1 MSTTPMTEVNGHVE
15 ADFEGVREAFAAN
28 FERGLEVG
36 AGLCVHLD
44 GHKVVD
50 LYGGAFDEAGTT
62 PYGPDTLQFVFSS
75 TKGATAACAHLL
87 AQRGLLD
94 FDEPVATYWPEFAQ
108 AGKGD
113 MPVRH
118 LLSHQA
124 GLPAVDRT
132 LTTEEFLSWEPIV
145 AALAEQTPLW
155 EPGTA
160 HGYHAVSYGYLVGE
174 VVRRISGRSLGTF
187 FADEIARP
195 LGLDFYIGLPG
206 ELESRVSPIVAGSIF
221 SAVAGGGGGN
231 SGGGGFDYSKTL
243 LARALN
249 LAGAI
254 RDRDWMNL
262 PAWHAAEMPAA
273 NGITNAVSLSRMY
286 AGLTGTVEGGP
297 SEPLLTGEEIEKA
310 RTVLTFGEDRVFAS
324 VGMPM
329 SQKIGLG
336 YWVASPEA
344 LYGGERAFGHSGAGG
359 SYGFVDPERKLAVG
373 YAMNKMSVELLDPR
387 PHGIVS
393 SIYQAIGAEPK
404 YF

>member
-1 MSTTPMTEVNGHVE
+1 MSTTPMTEVTGRVE
-15 ADFEGVREAFAAN
+15 AGFEGVRDAFAAN

-50 LYGGAFDEAGTT
+50 LYGGAFDEAGSA

-113 MPVRH
+113 LPVRY

-124 GLPAVDRT
+124 GLPAVDAT

-145 AALAEQTPLW
+145 AALAEQAPSW

-195 LGLDFYIGLPG
+195 LGLEFYIGLPG
-206 ELESRVSPIVAGSIF
+206 ELEPRVSPIVAGSIF
-221 SAVAGGGGGN
+221 SAVAGGGGTSSDGDGDGDGVGGGG
-231 SGGGGFDYSKTL
+231 GGGGFDYSKTL

-262 PAWHAAEMPAA
+262 SPWHAAEMPAA

-286 AGLTGTVEGGP
+286 AGLTGTVE
-297 SEPLLTGEEIEKA
+297 
-310 RTVLTFGEDRVFAS
+310 
-324 VGMPM
+324 
-329 SQKIGLG
+329 
-336 YWVASPEA
+336 
-344 LYGGERAFGHSGAGG
+344 
-359 SYGFVDPERKLAVG
+359 
-373 YAMNKMSVELLDPR
+373 
-387 PHGIVS
+387 
-393 SIYQAIGAEPK
+393 
-404 YF
+404 

>member
-1 MSTTPMTEVNGHVE
+1 MSTTPMTEVTGNVE
-15 ADFEGVREAFAAN
+15 PGFEGVRDAFAAN

-36 AGLCVHLD
+36 AGLCVHVD

-50 LYGGAFDEAGTT
+50 LCGGAFDEAGTR
-62 PYGPDTLQFVFSS
+62 PYGSDALQFVFSS

-113 MPVRH
+113 LPVRY

-132 LTTEEFLSWEPIV
+132 LTTEEFLSWDPIV
-145 AALAEQTPLW
+145 AVLAKQAPLW

-187 FADEIARP
+187 FAEEIAGP
-195 LGLDFYIGLPG
+195 LDLEFYIGLPG
-206 ELESRVSPIVAGSIF
+206 ELEARVSPVVAGSIL
-221 SAVAGGGGGN
+221 SAAAGVSDGGGGGR
-231 SGGGGFDYSKTL
+231 DLSKTL

-254 RDRDWMNL
+254 RDLNWMNL
-262 PAWHAAEMPAA
+262 PEWHAAEMPAA
-273 NGITNAVSLSRMY
+273 NGITNAVSLSRLY

-297 SEPLLTGEEIEKA
+297 SEPLLTNEEIEKA
-310 RTVLTFGEDRVFAS
+310 RTVLTFGEDRVFGS

-329 SQKIGLG
+329 RQKIGLG

-344 LYGGERAFGHSGAGG
+344 LFGGEGAFGHSGAGG
-359 SYGFVDPERKLAVG
+359 SYGFADPERRLAVG
-373 YAMNKMSVELLDPR
+373 YVMNKMSLELLDPR

>member
-1 MSTTPMTEVNGHVE
+1 M
-15 ADFEGVREAFAAN
+15 
-28 FERGLEVG
+28 
-36 AGLCVHLD
+36 
-44 GHKVVD
+44 VD
-50 LYGGAFDEAGTT
+50 LHGGAFDEGGTK
-62 PYGPDTLQFVFSS
+62 PYRSDALQFVFSS

-108 AGKGD
+108 AGKGS

-132 LTTEEFLSWEPIV
+132 LTTEELLAWDPIV
-145 AALAEQTPLW
+145 AALAEQAPLW

-187 FADEIARP
+187 FAEEIAQP
-195 LGLDFYIGLPG
+195 LDLEFYIGLPG
-206 ELESRVSPIVAGSIF
+206 ELEPRVSPIVAGSIF
-221 SAVAGGGGGN
+221 SAVAGGGGDNAGGG
-231 SGGGGFDYSKTL
+231 GGGGFDYSKTL

-254 RDRDWMNL
+254 RDLDWMNL
-262 PAWHAAEMPAA
+262 PQWHAAEMPAA
-273 NGITNAVSLSRMY
+273 NGITNAASLSRMY

-297 SEPLLTGEEIEKA
+297 SEPLLTAEEIEKA
-310 RTVLTFGEDRVFAS
+310 RTVLTFGEDKVFAS

-344 LYGGERAFGHSGAGG
+344 LYGGEGAFGHSGAGG
-359 SYGFVDPERKLAVG
+359 SYGFADPARKLAVG
-373 YAMNKMSVELLDPR
+373 YVMNKMSLELLDPR
-387 PHGIVS
+387 PHDIVS
-393 SIYQAIGAEPK
+393 SIYQAIGEKPK

>member
-1 MSTTPMTEVNGHVE
+1 MSTTPMTEVTGNVE
-15 ADFEGVREAFAAN
+15 PGFEGVRDAFAAN

-36 AGLCVHLD
+36 AGLCVHVD

-50 LYGGAFDEAGTT
+50 LCGGAFDEAGTR
-62 PYGPDTLQFVFSS
+62 PYGSDALQFVFSS

-113 MPVRH
+113 LPVRY

-132 LTTEEFLSWEPIV
+132 LTTEEFLSWDPIV
-145 AALAEQTPLW
+145 AVLAEQAPLW

-187 FADEIARP
+187 FAEEIAGP
-195 LGLDFYIGLPG
+195 LDLEFYIGLPG
-206 ELESRVSPIVAGSIF
+206 ELEARVSPVVAGSIL
-221 SAVAGGGGGN
+221 SAAAGVSDGGGGGRAL
-231 SGGGGFDYSKTL
+231 SKTL

-254 RDRDWMNL
+254 RDLNWMNL
-262 PAWHAAEMPAA
+262 PEWHAAEMPAA
-273 NGITNAVSLSRMY
+273 NGITNAVSLSRLY

-297 SEPLLTGEEIEKA
+297 SEPLLTNEEIEKA
-310 RTVLTFGEDRVFAS
+310 RTILTFGEDRVFGS

-329 SQKIGLG
+329 RQKIGLG

-344 LYGGERAFGHSGAGG
+344 LFGGEGAFGHSGAGG
-359 SYGFVDPERKLAVG
+359 SYGFADPERRLAVG
-373 YAMNKMSVELLDPR
+373 YVMNKMSLELLDPR